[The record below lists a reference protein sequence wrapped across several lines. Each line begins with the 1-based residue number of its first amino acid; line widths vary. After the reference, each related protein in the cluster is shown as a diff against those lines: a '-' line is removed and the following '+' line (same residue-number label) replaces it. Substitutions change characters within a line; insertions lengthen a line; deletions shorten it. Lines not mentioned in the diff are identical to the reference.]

1 MFFYPICTRK
11 VLDALFYLKN
21 NSTFYSNI
29 QTKMENSPPEL
40 RDRGEDE
47 EIRIKLANESDVE
60 RQG

>member
-1 MFFYPICTRK
+1 
-11 VLDALFYLKN
+11 
-21 NSTFYSNI
+21 
-29 QTKMENSPPEL
+29 MENSPPEL